1 MEYHICEE
9 SAQLASVAAARIRDI
24 AMAAIHT
31 SGRFTI
37 ALTGGSTPEKTYEY
51 LAEHYVNDSHW
62 EKWAV
67 FVGDD
72 RFVPPDHT
80 ASNFGMGHR
89 LLLSRV
95 PIEKG
100 QIFPVPTHLA
110 SAEQAA
116 AEYQKTIEKYFS
128 PHPCIFD
135 LILLGVGDDG
145 HTASL
150 FPKAPA
156 LNAISLVTHSPPGT
170 LPPPIDRVTFTYP
183 LINAARHV
191 MFLAS
196 GERKQPIISDLIAR
210 RKFSVDC
217 PAVGVNPYPGKLLIY
232 VDRQAAAS

>member
-1 MEYHICEE
+1 MEYHICEN
-9 SAQLASVAAARIRDI
+9 SDRLAAVAAARIRDI

-67 FVGDD
+67 FIGDD
-72 RFVPPDHT
+72 RFVPSDHA

-95 PIEKG
+95 RISSS

-110 SAEQAA
+110 SPEQAA
-116 AEYQKTIEKYFS
+116 AEYQRTIETYFS

-156 LNAISLVTHSPPGT
+156 LNAISLVAHSPPGT

>member
-1 MEYHICEE
+1 MEYHICEN
-9 SAQLASVAAARIRDI
+9 SDQLAAVAAARIRNI
-24 AMAAIHT
+24 AMAAIHN

-37 ALTGGSTPEKTYEY
+37 ALTGGSTPERTYEY
-51 LAEHYVNDSHW
+51 LAQHFGNESHW
-62 EKWAV
+62 GKWAV

-72 RFVPPDHT
+72 RFVPMEHS

-89 LLLSRV
+89 LLLSHV
-95 PIEKG
+95 PISKE
-100 QIFPVPTHLA
+100 QLFPVPTHFGSPA
-110 SAEQAA
+110 QAA

-150 FPKAPA
+150 FPRAPA

-196 GERKQPIISDLIAR
+196 GEKKRPVITDLITR

-217 PAVGVNPYPGKLLIY
+217 PAIGVNPYPGKLLIY
-232 VDRQAAAS
+232 VDRPAAAS